1 MYEYKYVNLLSDG
14 VAAAKFQEHRVIIDQ
29 HAAQGWRY
37 AGCIPTHISG
47 SGVLCN
53 LDLIFEREK
62 EEFCHD

>member
-1 MYEYKYVNLLSDG
+1 MKEYTYNNVQIG
-14 VAAAKFQEHRVIIDQ
+14 KFFFSTSANHRDIINEY
-29 HAAQGWRY
+29 AAQGWRY

>member
-1 MYEYKYVNLLSDG
+1 M
-14 VAAAKFQEHRVIIDQ
+14 AAAKFQEHRAIIDQ